1 MNVSARNQVGTGDN
15 ILIAGF
21 AISGS
26 GTKALLIRAVGPG
39 LSAFGVPGILADPKL
54 EIFNNIGTK
63 VAENDNWSS
72 DLAATFTSVGAFAL
86 PSGSKDA
93 ALVTSLDAGKSYT
106 VQVKGA
112 DSGTGEA
119 LIEIYELR

>member
-1 MNVSARNQVGTGDN
+1 M
-15 ILIAGF
+15 
-21 AISGS
+21 
-26 GTKALLIRAVGPG
+26 
-39 LSAFGVPGILADPKL
+39 
-54 EIFNNIGTK
+54 
-63 VAENDNWSS
+63 AENDNWSS